1 MPFLLAPPLLSK
13 RIETLSQTS
22 KTSALAALAAVS
34 AASAQS
40 TVTLYG
46 NIEGSVVSY
55 NNANAAKQN
64 VVNYGDGVLSSSVWG
79 LKGSEDLGGG
89 LSAVFKAEGDLLS
102 NAGGTN
108 QNGIW
113 RRGAN
118 AGLSSTTLGSL
129 VFGLNN
135 NPIIS
140 TNGALMPL
148 GGNSLSTTVATSM
161 AFSDFYTKNAVTY
174 TTPNI
179 AGLVGVLQRGMS
191 NNVNS
196 FSEGS
201 VTAYSLA
208 YVNGPL
214 ELRAAGQD
222 RQAATATILS
232 AANSKLSGTSE
243 LVTATDVN
251 KRSYVLGGKYTMGA
265 LGLGLAYLESE
276 KAADNGINTA
286 RTIKQ
291 TAVQVGA
298 AYQLTPVVI
307 LGASYTKSQ
316 GSSLTNLQ
324 ARYSLSKRTTVF
336 GYFGMADNAASTAA
350 NATNFAPVSMNT
362 GVEPSTI
369 VTGAGATQGI
379 KQNAL
384 AFGVAHSF

>member
-1 MPFLLAPPLLSK
+1 MKKSL
-13 RIETLSQTS
+13 I
-22 KTSALAALAAVS
+22 ALAALAAVS

-46 NIEGSVVSY
+46 NIDAGVVSY

-64 VVNYGDGVLSSSVWG
+64 VVNYGDGMLTSSIWG

-89 LSAVFKAEGDLLS
+89 LSAVFKAEGDMLS

-118 AGLSSTTLGSL
+118 AGLSSKSLGSL

-148 GGNSLSTTVATSM
+148 GGNSVSTTTATSL
-161 AFSDFYTKNAVTY
+161 AYSDFYTKNAITY

-251 KRSYVLGGKYTMGA
+251 KRSYVLGGKYTIGA

-307 LGASYTKSQ
+307 LGASYTKSE

-324 ARYSLSKRTTVF
+324 ARYSLSKRTMVY
-336 GYFGMADNAASTAA
+336 GYFGMSDNSASTAL
-350 NATNFAPVSMNT
+350 NATKFAPVSMNT
-362 GVEPSTI
+362 GVEPSGI
-369 VTGAGATQGI
+369 LTGAGATNGI

>member
-1 MPFLLAPPLLSK
+1 MKKSL
-13 RIETLSQTS
+13 I
-22 KTSALAALAAVS
+22 ALAALAAVS

-222 RQAATATILS
+222 RQAATSTIFS
-232 AANSKLSGTSE
+232 AANSKLASAGGE
-243 LVTATDVN
+243 QVTATDVN
-251 KRSYVLGGKYTMGA
+251 KRSYVLGGKYTIGA

-276 KAADNGINTA
+276 KAADAGINTA
-286 RTIKQ
+286 RTIK
-291 TAVQVGA
+291 V
-298 AYQLTPVVI
+298 
-307 LGASYTKSQ
+307 
-316 GSSLTNLQ
+316 
-324 ARYSLSKRTTVF
+324 
-336 GYFGMADNAASTAA
+336 
-350 NATNFAPVSMNT
+350 T
-362 GVEPSTI
+362 GVQMCACS
-369 VTGAGATQGI
+369 
-379 KQNAL
+379 KSNAL
-384 AFGVAHSF
+384 ASWSASCLPTWCKTRPG

>member
-1 MPFLLAPPLLSK
+1 MKKSL
-13 RIETLSQTS
+13 I
-22 KTSALAALAAVS
+22 ALAALAAVS

-46 NIEGSVVSY
+46 NLDAGVVSY

-64 VVNYGDGVLSSSVWG
+64 AVVYGDGMLTSSIWG

-89 LSAVFKAEGDLLS
+89 LSAVFKAEGDLLT
-102 NAGGTN
+102 NAGGSN
-108 QNGIW
+108 QNGIF

-118 AGLSSTTLGSL
+118 FGLSSASLGTLA
-129 VFGLNN
+129 FGNNN

-140 TNGALMPL
+140 TNAALMPL

-174 TTPNI
+174 TSPNI

-214 ELRAAGQD
+214 ELRGAGQD
-222 RQAATATILS
+222 RQAATSTILS
-232 AANSKLSGTSE
+232 AANSKLASAGGE
-243 LVTATDVN
+243 QVTATDVN
-251 KRSYVLGGKYTMGA
+251 KRSYVLGGKYTIGA
-265 LGLGLAYLESE
+265 LGLGLAYLNSE

-291 TAVQVGA
+291 TGVQAGA
-298 AYQLTPVVI
+298 SYQLTPAVI
-307 LGASYTKSQ
+307 LGASFTKSQ

-324 ARYSLSKRTTVF
+324 ARYSLSKRTMVY
-336 GYFGMADNAASTAA
+336 GYFGMADNAANTAA
-350 NATNFAPVSMNT
+350 NATNFAPVSFNT
-362 GVEPSTI
+362 GNEPSSI

>member
-1 MPFLLAPPLLSK
+1 MKKSL
-13 RIETLSQTS
+13 I
-22 KTSALAALAAVS
+22 ALAALAAVS

-222 RQAATATILS
+222 RQAATSTIFS
-232 AANSKLSGTSE
+232 AANSKLASAGGE
-243 LVTATDVN
+243 QVTATDVN
-251 KRSYVLGGKYTMGA
+251 KRSYVLGGKYTIGA

-276 KAADNGINTA
+276 KAADAGINTA
-286 RTIKQ
+286 RTIKV
-291 TAVQVGA
+291 TGVQMGA

-307 LGASYTKSQ
+307 LGASYTKSE

-324 ARYSLSKRTTVF
+324 ARYSLSKRT
-336 GYFGMADNAASTAA
+336 
-350 NATNFAPVSMNT
+350 FARQS
-362 GVEPSTI
+362 
-369 VTGAGATQGI
+369 
-379 KQNAL
+379 L
-384 AFGVAHSF
+384 